1 MLPHAAPRFHQLAQ
15 ARLPASRLV
24 QAAAEPSA
32 RLGSRSG
39 PCSAAGSAQEEP
51 CSRRVTFTLRQ
62 TVPTAPS
69 TGLSSA
75 AQAGGMLKTR
85 GREPQKQGRQQDRAR
100 DLQLSKNLLRI
111 MSNRPEEKKKKKKK
125 FLCCSLRLVKS

>member
-75 AQAGGMLKTR
+75 AQAGGDAQNTR
-85 GREPQKQGRQQDRAR
+85 EGATEARQAAGPSEGSTAFKELIEDY
-100 DLQLSKNLLRI
+100 
-111 MSNRPEEKKKKKKK
+111 
-125 FLCCSLRLVKS
+125 V